1 VLRVIRFHLDEN
13 VSNAVANGLRQRGI
27 DVTTPKDAEL
37 IGATDEEQL
46 AFSTSHQRVIFTH
59 DHDFL
64 RLASQGLG
72 HAGIVYSPPRRRAIG
87 QIVLSLA
94 LLHRR
99 KTPENMQ
106 DHVEYI

>member
-1 VLRVIRFHLDEN
+1 MIRFHLDEN

-27 DVTTPKDAEL
+27 DVTTPKDADL

-46 AFSTSHQRVIFTH
+46 AFATSHQRVIFTH

-64 RLASQGLG
+64 RLASQGIDD
-72 HAGIVYSPPRRRAIG
+72 AGIAYSPPRRRAIG

-94 LLHRR
+94 SLH
-99 KTPENMQ
+99 
-106 DHVEYI
+106 